1 MKIEITEQELE
12 TIAKDLQKISI
23 AMCELYFVV
32 DGIRQNYYG
41 GEEPIKKEGKNIGK
55 NPNKN

>member
-32 DGIRQNYYG
+32 DGIRQNYFG
-41 GEEPIKKEGKNIGK
+41 GEEPIKKEGKK
-55 NPNKN
+55 NG